1 MPPLLFIG
9 IVAGLMSAVLY
20 GTAATG
26 SVFSVFPVY
35 LSQLP
40 LFMAG
45 LSLGGSATLIAAGAG
60 VIAIAAAG
68 GPMLSLAYFVVNAAA
83 PLLLCQVANLSREV
97 TGPDGKTH
105 REYYPAGLMFAWL
118 SGLGIAVML
127 LLALYV
133 HSYEGGLE
141 AWIPQILEVE
151 RLTQTILQAQMQT
164 GSTPVDVAG
173 LQQKLILFA
182 LPGLALFWAL
192 ICIGNGALAQRL
204 LVRLGR
210 NIRPSP
216 ELLNMSLPGFMLWPL
231 AGGLILAFIPGDIG
245 LTGLVV
251 AVLAAIPY
259 FFLGLATVHVI
270 SHRLPGRAFTLA
282 GVYILLMALGWP
294 FLLIVGLGIIEQFA
308 NLRLNTKVA
317 SP

>member
-1 MPPLLFIG
+1 
-9 IVAGLMSAVLY
+9 
-20 GTAATG
+20 
-26 SVFSVFPVY
+26 
-35 LSQLP
+35 P

-45 LSLGGSATLIAAGAG
+45 LSLGGSAALVAAGAG
-60 VIAIAAAG
+60 VTAIAVAG

-83 PLLLCQVANLSREV
+83 PILICRTANLSREF
-97 TGPDGKTH
+97 TGPDGKT
-105 REYYPAGLMFAWL
+105 RIEYYPAGLMFAWL
-118 SGLGIAVML
+118 SGLGTVIML

-133 HSYEGGLE
+133 HRFEGGME
-141 AWIPQILEVE
+141 VWIPRILEVE
-151 RLTQTILQAQMQT
+151 RLSQAILQAQMQT
-164 GSTPVDVAG
+164 GSTQVDMAG
-173 LQQKLILFA
+173 LQQRLVLFA
-182 LPGLALFWAL
+182 LPGLALFWTL

-231 AGGLILAFIPGDIG
+231 AAGLILAFVPGDIG
-245 LTGLVV
+245 LSGLVV

-270 SHRLPGRAFTLA
+270 SHRLPGRKFALA
-282 GVYILLMALGWP
+282 GIYILLMALGWP

-308 NLRLNTKVA
+308 NLRLSYAVA
-317 SP
+317 KP